1 MEDFLLQKKKTPAP
15 PIAVTVS
22 ARAVAPRIKPT
33 SVSSLSSSVVLDVV
47 FVSVVVD
54 SEDDDD
60 IVESVD
66 ETVELSV
73 LLSVL
78 PLDVLSVNISVDDD
92 KIVD

>member
-1 MEDFLLQKKKTPAP
+1 LEDFLLQKKKTPAP

-33 SVSSLSSSVVLDVV
+33 SVSTSSSVVV
-47 FVSVVVD
+47 FVSVVVISIVDESSIVVD
-54 SEDDDD
+54 SEDEDD

-73 LLSVL
+73 LL
-78 PLDVLSVNISVDDD
+78 
-92 KIVD
+92 

>member
-1 MEDFLLQKKKTPAP
+1 LEDFLLQKKKTPAP

-33 SVSSLSSSVVLDVV
+33 SVSTSSSVVVV
-47 FVSVVVD
+47 VSGVVISIVVESSIVVD

-73 LLSVL
+73 LL
-78 PLDVLSVNISVDDD
+78 
-92 KIVD
+92 

>member
-1 MEDFLLQKKKTPAP
+1 MIQLQCQILWWEKTPAP

-33 SVSSLSSSVVLDVV
+33 SVSSLSSSVVVDVV
-47 FVSVVVD
+47 SVSVVVD

-78 PLDVLSVNISVDDD
+78 PIDELSVDDD
-92 KIVD
+92 EIVD